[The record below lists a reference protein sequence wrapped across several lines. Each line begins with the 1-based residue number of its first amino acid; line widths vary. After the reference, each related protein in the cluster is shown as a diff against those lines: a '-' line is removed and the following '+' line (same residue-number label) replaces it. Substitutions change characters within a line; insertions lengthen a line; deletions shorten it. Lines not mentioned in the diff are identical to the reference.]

1 MFYARVELRHSCPHA
16 NFIDLHS
23 HLLPGID
30 DGCRNVEESLA
41 CVRKLLEN
49 GFTGTVCTPHMGI
62 DAFPE
67 NVPDNI
73 AIRVETLQEQLLAA
87 GLEYQ
92 LWAGGELRIGDDTI
106 AWLREHG
113 VPTLGPSRMVL
124 VDYWGS
130 QWPDYAD
137 SVIEHLI
144 DQGYH
149 PILAH
154 PERMDLKDH
163 EWDAVLER
171 LHQFGVPL
179 QGNLRCIAGGEG
191 PRVEARARRLLS
203 ENRYRF
209 VATDMHGTPD
219 LPDRLAGLTAVEK
232 QVGRE
237 KLRELLAL
245 APFEIVAASR

>member
-1 MFYARVELRHSCPHA
+1 VSHSC
-16 NFIDLHS
+16 FIDLHS

-30 DGCRNVEESLA
+30 DGCRNVAESLA
-41 CVRKLLEN
+41 CVRKLLDN

-67 NVPDNI
+67 NVLDNI

-92 LWAGGELRIGDDTI
+92 LWTGGELRIADDTI

-113 VPTLGPSRMVL
+113 VPTLGPSRSVL

-137 SVIEHLI
+137 SVIEHLLKE
-144 DQGYH
+144 GYR

-163 EWDAVLER
+163 EWDAVLGR
-171 LHQFGVPL
+171 LQQIGVPL

-191 PRVEARARRLLS
+191 PRVAARARRLLS
-203 ENRYRF
+203 ENRYQF

-237 KLRELLAL
+237 KLCELLAL
-245 APFEIVAASR
+245 APFEILAASR

>member
-1 MFYARVELRHSCPHA
+1 VSQSC
-16 NFIDLHS
+16 FIDLHS
-23 HLLPGID
+23 HLLPDID

-41 CVRKLLEN
+41 CVRKLQEN
-49 GFTGTVCTPHMGI
+49 GFTGTVCTPHIGI

-67 NVPDNI
+67 NVPDII
-73 AIRVETLQEQLLAA
+73 AVRVETLQEQLLAA

-113 VPTLGPSRMVL
+113 VPTLGPSHMVL

-137 SVIEHLI
+137 SVLEHLLEE
-144 DQGYH
+144 GYR

-163 EWDAVLER
+163 EWDAVLVR
-171 LHQFGVPL
+171 LQQIGVPL

-203 ENRYRF
+203 GNRYQF

-219 LPDRLAGLTAVEK
+219 LPDRLAGLAAVEK

-237 KLRELLAL
+237 KLRELLAVGPQEIL
-245 APFEIVAASR
+245 ATAVE